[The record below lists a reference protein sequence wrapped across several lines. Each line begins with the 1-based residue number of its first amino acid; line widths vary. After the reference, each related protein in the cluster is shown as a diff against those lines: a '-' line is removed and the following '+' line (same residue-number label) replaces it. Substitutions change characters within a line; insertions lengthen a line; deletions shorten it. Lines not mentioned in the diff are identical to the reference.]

1 MWIRTRIWAK
11 SDNRSKIWAT
21 CFFATCA
28 GLKHQQL
35 RPELFYKKV
44 RHVRF
49 LARLEP
55 SQKRRWGILASPFSW
70 KNSQGLAD
78 KNDLGKGR

>member
-1 MWIRTRIWAK
+1 MWIRTRIRAK
-11 SDNRSKIWAT
+11 YDIDPKFGQTASLQH
-21 CFFATCA
+21 A

-55 SQKRRWGILASPFSW
+55 SQKRRWGILASPSSW

-78 KNDLGKGR
+78 KNDYPPGN